1 MARIR
6 YLNWRR
12 FWQSTNRLRTDNRG
26 AVGVEY
32 GLLAAL
38 VAIAIIGGLKSL
50 GLSLVNLPLP
60 SLVTAFQGA
69 LS

>member
-6 YLNWRR
+6 YLNWHR
-12 FWQSTNRLRTDNRG
+12 FWQSTSRLRSDTRA

-38 VAIAIIGGLKSL
+38 VAIAILGSLKGL